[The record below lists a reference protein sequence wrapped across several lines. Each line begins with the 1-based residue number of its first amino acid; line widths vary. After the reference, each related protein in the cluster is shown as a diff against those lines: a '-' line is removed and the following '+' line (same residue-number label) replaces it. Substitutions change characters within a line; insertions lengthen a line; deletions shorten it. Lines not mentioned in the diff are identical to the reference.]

1 VQHLFNNRID
11 IQRKY
16 LVPDD
21 HGGFT
26 DEWANLE
33 RLNISSLVGTF
44 VKHETITGG
53 TSGATAKVGKVGEGY
68 LEIYERS
75 STDFEADE
83 ENEEITG
90 TTSKATAD
98 IDKIISLA
106 NIACRLQPLSGREL
120 FTAGKETVFASH
132 RLFIAVPP
140 VTITEKDRAKKGTR
154 EFGIELIKNWNEANR
169 FYRLDVL
176 EIE

>member
-1 VQHLFNNRID
+1 MNFNNRID

-16 LVPDD
+16 LVSDGM
-21 HGGFT
+21 GGFK

-44 VKHETITGG
+44 VQHEIITGDK
-53 TSGATAKVGKVGEGY
+53 SEATAKVGKVGEGY
-68 LEIYERS
+68 LEIYDRS
-75 STDFEADE
+75 DTDFEIE
-83 ENEEITG
+83 EEIAG
-90 TTSKATAD
+90 TTSEATAD

-106 NIACRLQPLSGREL
+106 RVACRLQPYSGREL

-132 RLFIAVPP
+132 RLFMAVPP
-140 VTITEKDRAKKGTR
+140 ITITEKDRAKFGTR
-154 EFGIELIKNWNEANR
+154 EFGIELIKNWDEANR

>member
-1 VQHLFNNRID
+1 MNFNNRID

-16 LVPDD
+16 KVSDGQ
-21 HGGFT
+21 GGFK

-33 RLNISSLVGTF
+33 RLNISSLVETF
-44 VKHETITGG
+44 VKHETITGDK
-53 TSGATAKVGKVGEGY
+53 SGATAKVGKVGEGY

-75 STDFEADE
+75 VTDFELE
-83 ENEEITG
+83 EEIAGAT
-90 TTSKATAD
+90 ATAD

-106 NIACRLQPLSGREL
+106 RVACRLQPYSGREL
-120 FTAGKETVFASH
+120 FTAGKETVFSSH
-132 RLFIAVPP
+132 RLFMSVPP
-140 VTITEKDRAKKGTR
+140 VTITEKDRAKFGTR
-154 EFGIELIKNWNEANR
+154 IFGIELIKNWDEANR